1 MSYMKAKQ
9 YANQKIKLP
18 DGSLVSVVIWQL
30 PEPSEER
37 PHGLKYRL
45 NYRTAAG
52 ATLIRYDNE
61 KGKGDHKH
69 IGNEQESYKFKDIDT
84 LLDDFW
90 CDVKEFL
97 EKNQHE

>member
-1 MSYMKAKQ
+1 MKAKL

-18 DGSLVSVVIWQL
+18 DGSLVSVVVWLL
-30 PEPSEER
+30 PEPSDER

-45 NYRTAAG
+45 NYCRSDGT
-52 ATLIRYDNE
+52 TLVRYDNE

-69 IGNEQESYKFKDIDT
+69 IGAEQEPYTIKDIDT

-90 CDVKEFL
+90 RDIDEIL
-97 EKNQHE
+97 EKTQHE

>member
-1 MSYMKAKQ
+1 MKAKQ

-30 PEPSEER
+30 PEPSDER

-45 NYRTAAG
+45 NYCTADG
-52 ATLIRYDNE
+52 ATLVRYDNE

-69 IGNEQESYKFKDIDT
+69 IGNEQEPYTFKDIDT

-90 CDVKEFL
+90 RDVDEIL